1 MTTVR
6 ILLTIAALSML
17 LACATGCA
25 AFNRSEYAVHTTVG
39 QELIDL
45 KKALDAGIIT
55 TAQYNEQVEDL
66 LARRKQ
72 AKGTYVKVDQ

>member
-17 LACATGCA
+17 LACATDCA

-45 KKALDAGIIT
+45 KALPPVVWVNYG
-55 TAQYNEQVEDL
+55 
-66 LARRKQ
+66 Q
-72 AKGTYVKVDQ
+72 AESRGLVG